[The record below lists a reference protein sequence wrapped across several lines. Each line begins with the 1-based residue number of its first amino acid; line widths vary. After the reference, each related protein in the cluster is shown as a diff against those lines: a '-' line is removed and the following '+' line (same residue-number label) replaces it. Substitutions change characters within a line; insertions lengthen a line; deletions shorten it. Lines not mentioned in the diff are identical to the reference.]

1 MFFMKLSQVAVMLLI
16 ILLPA
21 AAMAQNGQ
29 EVVRSN
35 VSETI
40 NGAEYYLHKVS
51 RGETL
56 SAISRAYHVSIAD
69 IRNSNYGIS
78 DGLQPGQIIKIPASP
93 VPKSQQEAPASIRY
107 HRVAAQETI
116 YSLTR
121 QYNVSEE
128 ALRKANDG
136 LPGGLVAGAV
146 IKIPLP
152 ETETAQPQEKPEKNY
167 FEYQAKSNESV
178 YPLALRYRVSV
189 DSIFAYNPELG
200 ENLKSGQIIRI
211 PKTPT
216 LANFVTHRIQQNQSV
231 NRLARKYEIDAD
243 AIRQINPYIARRLQE
258 GQVIRIP
265 LPVIKTEKEP
275 AIDSIAMLELERLKH
290 EAAIM
295 PPEQSCHQ
303 MRMMGE
309 YKVALLLPFDF
320 PTVDSVLA
328 SPVSYIDDPNPRFIK
343 PFAFIEYY
351 EGFLMALDS
360 LKKVGLNAE
369 VFVYD
374 APNSVAATRKIIDNP
389 ELQQMD
395 VIIGPVYS
403 KSFEMMADFAR
414 EYQIPLVNPFSVRE
428 EVTVGNPY
436 VFQVQPVYP
445 DQAEVLTDYLNNHF
459 PKAQIFIT
467 KHNEYRDQVGFEIIK
482 RHFTEHLAPRP
493 SGSALFHTF
502 FYNRDSLRVFKRQAA
517 ENRNNVVVAYTTN
530 KVYIMEL
537 LRALNQ
543 LRDQYNI
550 TLIGMPDWL
559 AIDGLDMEYLNNLD
573 VHYLAKAYVDMDDE
587 TDRKFARDF
596 RQQYNAEP
604 GEFAWSGY
612 NTGIYFMSALMK
624 YGSSFMPCIRYFD
637 MELLNMGYNFEAY
650 GDNGFRNKNWKIVRM
665 RNYRL
670 LDVSAPLPRY
680 DFASP
685 VKPWLKSEQ

>member
-136 LPGGLVAGAV
+136 LHGGLVAGAV

-309 YKVALLLPFDF
+309 YKVALLLP
-320 PTVDSVLA
+320 LI
-328 SPVSYIDDPNPRFIK
+328 SPQWI
-343 PFAFIEYY
+343 
-351 EGFLMALDS
+351 LCWLH
-360 LKKVGLNAE
+360 
-369 VFVYD
+369 
-374 APNSVAATRKIIDNP
+374 
-389 ELQQMD
+389 
-395 VIIGPVYS
+395 
-403 KSFEMMADFAR
+403 
-414 EYQIPLVNPFSVRE
+414 PLVTSTTLTR
-428 EVTVGNPY
+428 
-436 VFQVQPVYP
+436 
-445 DQAEVLTDYLNNHF
+445 VLSNLLHLSN
-459 PKAQIFIT
+459 IT
-467 KHNEYRDQVGFEIIK
+467 KAF
-482 RHFTEHLAPRP
+482 
-493 SGSALFHTF
+493 
-502 FYNRDSLRVFKRQAA
+502 
-517 ENRNNVVVAYTTN
+517 
-530 KVYIMEL
+530 
-537 LRALNQ
+537 
-543 LRDQYNI
+543 
-550 TLIGMPDWL
+550 
-559 AIDGLDMEYLNNLD
+559 
-573 VHYLAKAYVDMDDE
+573 
-587 TDRKFARDF
+587 
-596 RQQYNAEP
+596 
-604 GEFAWSGY
+604 
-612 NTGIYFMSALMK
+612 
-624 YGSSFMPCIRYFD
+624 
-637 MELLNMGYNFEAY
+637 
-650 GDNGFRNKNWKIVRM
+650 
-665 RNYRL
+665 
-670 LDVSAPLPRY
+670 
-680 DFASP
+680 
-685 VKPWLKSEQ
+685 

>member
-1 MFFMKLSQVAVMLLI
+1 MKLSQVVVMLFI

-21 AAMAQNGQ
+21 AAIAQNGQ
-29 EVVRSN
+29 EVIRSN
-35 VSETI
+35 VTETI
-40 NGAEYYLHKVS
+40 NGTEYYLHKVS

-56 SAISRAYHVSIAD
+56 SAISRAYQVTLDD
-69 IRNSNYGIS
+69 IRNSNYGIG
-78 DGLQPGQIIKIPASP
+78 DGLQPGQIIKIPASTT
-93 VPKSQQEAPASIRY
+93 PKPQDQAPASIRY
-107 HRVAAQETI
+107 HRVAAKETI

-136 LPGGLVAGAV
+136 LQGGLVTGAV

-152 ETETAQPQEKPEKNY
+152 QTETAQQQEKPKKNY
-167 FEYQAKSNESV
+167 FEYQAKSNEAV
-178 YPLALRYRVSV
+178 YPLALHYRISV
-189 DSIFAYNPELG
+189 DSIFAYNPGLG
-200 ENLKSGQIIRI
+200 DNLQSGQIIRI

-216 LANFVTHRIQQNQSV
+216 LANFVTHQVQRNQSV

-265 LPVIKTEKEP
+265 LPIIKTEKEP
-275 AIDSIAMLELERLKH
+275 AIDSLAMLELERLKH
-290 EAAIM
+290 EAATM

-320 PTVDSVLA
+320 PTVDSVMA
-328 SPVSYIDDPNPRFIK
+328 SPVSYIDDPNPHFIK
-343 PFAFIEYY
+343 PFAFVEYY

-374 APNSVAATRKIIDNP
+374 APNNAAATRKIIDNP

-395 VIIGPVYS
+395 IIIGPVYS

-414 EYQIPLVNPFSVRE
+414 EHLIPLVNPFSVRE

-445 DQAEVLTDYLNNHF
+445 DQVKVLTDYLNDHF

-467 KHNEYRDQVGFEIIK
+467 KHNEYRDQLGYENIK
-482 RHFTEHLAPRP
+482 RYFTEHLTPRP
-493 SGSALFHTF
+493 TGGELFHSF
-502 FYNRDSLRVFKRQAA
+502 FYNRDSLKVFKRQAA

-550 TLIGMPDWL
+550 TLIGLPDWL
-559 AIDGLDMEYLNNLD
+559 AIDGLDMEYLNNLN
-573 VHYLAKAYVDMDDE
+573 VHYLSKEHMDLDDAV
-587 TDRKFARDF
+587 DRKFSRDF
-596 RQQYNAEP
+596 KQQYNAEP

-637 MELLNMGYNFEAY
+637 MELLNMGYNFEAD

-665 RNYRL
+665 INYRL
-670 LDVSAPLPRY
+670 LDVSTPLPRY
-680 DFASP
+680 DFGRP
-685 VKPWLKSEQ
+685 VKPWLKSER

>member
-16 ILLPA
+16 MLLPA

-29 EVVRSN
+29 EIVRSN

-40 NGAEYYLHKVS
+40 NGTEYYLHKVS

-56 SAISRAYHVSIAD
+56 SAISRAYHVGLDD
-69 IRNSNYGIS
+69 IRSSNYGIG

-93 VPKSQQEAPASIRY
+93 APKSKDETPTSIRY
-107 HRVAAQETI
+107 HRVAAKETI

-128 ALRKANDG
+128 ALRKANDD
-136 LPGGLVAGAV
+136 LPNGLVTGAM

-152 ETETAQPQEKPEKNY
+152 ETEIPQSQEKPEKNY

-178 YPLALRYRVSV
+178 YPLALRYRISV
-189 DSIFAYNPELG
+189 DSIFAYNPGLSDD
-200 ENLKSGQIIRI
+200 LQSGQIIRI

-216 LANFVTHRIQQNQSV
+216 LANFVTHRIQRNQSV
-231 NRLARKYEIDAD
+231 NKLARKYEIDAE
-243 AIRQINPYIARRLQE
+243 AIKIINPYIARRLQE
-258 GQVIRIP
+258 GQVLRIP
-265 LPVIKTEKEP
+265 LPVIKTDKEP
-275 AIDSIAMLELERLKH
+275 AIDSVAMLELERLKR
-290 EAAIM
+290 EAATM
-295 PPEQSCHQ
+295 SQEQSCHQ
-303 MRMMGE
+303 MRMMGN

-320 PTVDSVLA
+320 PTVDSVKA
-328 SPVSYIDDPNPRFIK
+328 SPVSYIDDPNPRYIK

-360 LKKVGLNAE
+360 LEQVGLNTE

-374 APNSVAATRKIIDNP
+374 APNSVAATQKIIDNP

-395 VIIGPVYS
+395 LIIGPVYS

-414 EYQIPLVNPFSVRE
+414 EHQIPLVNPFSVRE

-445 DQAEVLTDYLNNHF
+445 DQVEALTDYLNNHF

-467 KHNEYRDQVGFEIIK
+467 KHNEYRDQVGFENIK
-482 RHFTEHLAPRP
+482 RYFTEHLAPRP
-493 SGSALFHTF
+493 SGGELFHSF
-502 FYNRDSLRVFKRQAA
+502 FYTRDSLRIFKRKAA
-517 ENRNNVVVAYTTN
+517 ENSNNVVVAYTTN

-543 LRDQYNI
+543 LRDQFKI

-573 VHYLAKAYVDMDDE
+573 VHYLAKEHVDMSDAV
-587 TDRKFARDF
+587 DRRFAKVY

-624 YGSSFMPCIRYFD
+624 YGSSFMPCIQYLD
-637 MELLNMGYNFEAY
+637 MELLNMGYDFEAD
-650 GDNGFRNKNWKIVRM
+650 GGNGFRNKNWKIVRM
-665 RNYRL
+665 RNYSWQE
-670 LDVSAPLPRY
+670 VSASLPRY
-680 DFASP
+680 DFARP
-685 VKPWLKSEQ
+685 VKPWLKSDQ